1 MRSWKFSTGRRR
13 LLQAATAVGF
23 TALGVFPQARKAYAD
38 GYDIWTGSCPS
49 YASDH
54 DCSPGCGPSAI
65 YGDAC
70 ETSGTHAGFHKD
82 DGVTWTLRPNQ
93 CYAGSYDGWL
103 WRYDGACGS
112 CGCYVERRCH
122 DGYRSTT
129 SGWVRS
135 ICRWNTAC
143 GCRGTVDWQA
153 ARQGD
158 TGDNVTSAQHLLTYK
173 GYSVNASGTFG
184 STTVQQVRNFQRD
197 NALSVDGVIGDATWA
212 LLVVTLRSGDR
223 NVAVRAAQVQLAK
236 HGYALAIDGVFGPIT
251 AGDVTDF
258 QRQNGLTVDGVVGQ
272 NTWRTLTGGAA

>member
-1 MRSWKFSTGRRR
+1 MRSWKFSIGRRR
-13 LLQAATAVGF
+13 LLQTATAVGF

-38 GYDIWTGSCPS
+38 GYDIWTGACPS

-70 ETSGTHAGFHKD
+70 ETSGTQTGFHKD
-82 DGVTWTLRPNQ
+82 DGVMWTLRPNQ

-103 WRYDGACGS
+103 WRYDGVCGS
-112 CGCYVERRCH
+112 CGCHVERRCH

-135 ICRWNTAC
+135 ICRWNTEC
-143 GCRGTVDWQA
+143 GCQSTVDWVS

-158 TGDNVTSAQHLLTYK
+158 SGDNVTSAQYLLTYN
-173 GYSVNASGTFG
+173 GFTVGVTGTFG
-184 STTVQQVRNFQRD
+184 SSTRQQVVNFQLD
-197 NALSVDGVIGDATWA
+197 NGITADGVIGASTWA
-212 LLVVTLRSGDR
+212 LLVVTVRSGDR
-223 NVAVRAAQVQLAK
+223 NDAVRAAQVQLSK
-236 HGYALAIDGVFGPIT
+236 HGYALAVDGVFGPIT
-251 AGDVTDF
+251 LGDVGDF
-258 QRQNGLTVDGVVGQ
+258 QRKNQLTADGVVGQ

>member
-1 MRSWKFSTGRRR
+1 MKPWKATIGRRR
-13 LLQAATAVGF
+13 LLQTATAVGF

-65 YGDAC
+65 YGEAC
-70 ETSGTHAGFHKD
+70 ETSGEHAGFHKD

-103 WRYDGACGS
+103 WRYDGECGS
-112 CGCYVERRCH
+112 CGCHVERRCH

-135 ICRWNTAC
+135 ICRWNTEC
-143 GCRGTVDWQA
+143 GCRSTVDWQS

-158 TGDNVTSAQHLLTYK
+158 SGENVTTAQHLLNYQGFT
-173 GYSVNASGTFG
+173 VNVSGTFG
-184 STTVQQVRNFQRD
+184 SSTRQQVLSFQQS
-197 NALSVDGVIGDATWA
+197 NGISANGVIGAATWA
-212 LLVVTLRSGDR
+212 LLVVSVRSGDS
-223 NVAVRAAQVQLAK
+223 NDAVRAAQVQLEK
-236 HGYALAIDGVFGPIT
+236 HGYALAIDGVFGPVT
-251 AGDVTDF
+251 LGDVNDF
-258 QRQNGLTVDGVVGQ
+258 QRKNALTVDGVVGQ